1 MKQKSFDAVNINIQN
16 DIKQANN
23 KKINEIYKKL
33 RELLKEFDKDSMFK
47 NAKDLVKRAVLFPD
61 KRNLCLAILNDLF
74 DSKDSLSE
82 EQKQKLLKK
91 LNELSDIHRT
101 LGEDIIRFLG
111 LM

>member
-1 MKQKSFDAVNINIQN
+1 MKQKSFDAVSINIQN
-16 DIKQANN
+16 DINQANN

-33 RELLKEFDKDSMFK
+33 KELLREFDNDTLFK
-47 NAKDLVKRAVLFPD
+47 NAKDLVKRTIIFVD
-61 KRNLCLAILNDLF
+61 RRKLCLEILNDIF

-91 LNELSDIHRT
+91 LNEISDIYRT